1 MGFIDRIRGLFS
13 GKKEEKFVSSHQH
26 HLKNLASTGKHIF
39 EIPTRGTGTTVV
51 EWSDEDLYSY
61 NAKME
66 RFEHKL
72 NNVKFTER
80 SNVKE
85 EIVSFYRKLVPVLL
99 DMYSWSIREARY
111 IEEIEDSRS
120 AVIYF
125 MFRNGFLHFKI
136 RFGSFSITSRLSLD
150 DTRFVRNTTLLD
162 NYVLP
167 WEDYHRI
174 SGILSSSD
182 LSWLEDFGVEF
193 SGHPRLGAM
202 MDIYVLQY
210 KLFSHNPYVGKYY
223 VYVEGMGVL
232 SNKVTHSFS
241 QCKRSDVVA
250 ILNNADPFNNQ
261 KSAENY
267 AKVLLQNLKPFG
279 IRSKDIDVYSLGRLH
294 SQYRSQVSQF

>member
-1 MGFIDRIRGLFS
+1 MGFIDKVKGLFS
-13 GKKEEKFVSSHQH
+13 ENREKKFVSSHQQ

-85 EIVSFYRKLVPVLL
+85 EIVSFYQKLKPVLL

-111 IEEIEDSRS
+111 IEEIEDSHS

-125 MFRNGFLHFKI
+125 MFRSGFLHFKV
-136 RFGSFSITSRLSLD
+136 RLGSFSVTSRLSLG

-162 NYVLP
+162 DYVLP

-174 SGILSSSD
+174 SGILSGSD

-193 SGHPRLGAM
+193 SGHPRLGALI
-202 MDIYVLQY
+202 DIYALQY
-210 KLFSHNPYVGKYY
+210 KQFSYNPFVGKYY
-223 VYVEGMGVL
+223 LFIRGVGLL
-232 SNKVTHSFS
+232 SNLATHSFKNCS
-241 QCKRSDVVA
+241 SSDVVT
-250 ILNNADPFNNQ
+250 ILNKAHPFDSKEQ
-261 KSAENY
+261 AEAY
-267 AKVLLQNLKPFG
+267 AKEVVGNLKPFG
-279 IRSKDIDVYSLGRLH
+279 IRSRDVNIYSLGRLH

>member
-1 MGFIDRIRGLFS
+1 MGFIDRVRGLFS
-13 GKKEEKFVSSHQH
+13 GKGEKDFVSSHQH

-120 AVIYF
+120 SVIYF
-125 MFRNGFLHFKI
+125 MFRSGFLHFKI

-162 NYVLP
+162 DYVLP
-167 WEDYHRI
+167 WESVIRI
-174 SGILSSSD
+174 RSILSECD

-223 VYVEGMGVL
+223 LFIRGVGLL
-232 SNKVTHSFS
+232 SNLATHSFENCS
-241 QCKRSDVVA
+241 SSDVVT
-250 ILNNADPFNNQ
+250 ILNKAHPFGSKEQ
-261 KSAENY
+261 AETY
-267 AKVLLQNLKPFG
+267 AKEVVNNLKPFG
-279 IRSKDIDVYSLGRLH
+279 IRSRDVNIYSLGRLH
-294 SQYRSQVSQF
+294 SKYRSQVSQF

>member
-1 MGFIDRIRGLFS
+1 MGFINKVRGLFS

-26 HLKNLASTGKHIF
+26 HLKNLSSTGKHIF

-51 EWSDEDLYSY
+51 EWSDEELYSY
-61 NAKME
+61 NARME

-72 NNVKFTER
+72 NNLKFTER

-85 EIVSFYRKLVPVLL
+85 EIVSFYHKLQPVLL

-125 MFRNGFLHFKI
+125 MFRSGFLHFKI
-136 RFGSFSITSRLSLD
+136 RFGSFSVTSRLSLD

-162 NYVLP
+162 DYVLP

-210 KLFSHNPYVGKYY
+210 KLF
-223 VYVEGMGVL
+223 
-232 SNKVTHSFS
+232 
-241 QCKRSDVVA
+241 
-250 ILNNADPFNNQ
+250 
-261 KSAENY
+261 
-267 AKVLLQNLKPFG
+267 
-279 IRSKDIDVYSLGRLH
+279 
-294 SQYRSQVSQF
+294 